1 MPIIDRDPDSD
12 LNQVKPV
19 LEDLRDAVAE
29 PHAKPSEPATGLRDG
44 ADYCPRKPTGY
55 VISLRGSRMLRRVL
69 AAKHKVRGR

>member
-29 PHAKPSEPATGLRDG
+29 PHAKPGEPETGLRDG
-44 ADYCPRKPTGY
+44 ADLLPSKAN
-55 VISLRGSRMLRRVL
+55 RMRDLIKRVPHV
-69 AAKHKVRGR
+69 AAGLGIAL